1 MVEKDRTEVVDIDHT
16 AMVET
21 SHTEVGERITTEVE
35 YMNGHNMHFM
45 ETNHIVAQHS
55 INKKLVSY
63 KKKKKKKTTTTTT
76 TTITKQDTYLLAFT
90 TFQYNKT

>member
-55 INKKLVSY
+55 INKKLVSS
-63 KKKKKKKTTTTTT
+63 KKKKKNNNNN
-76 TTITKQDTYLLAFT
+76 
-90 TFQYNKT
+90 NKTRYLFISFYSFSI

>member
-55 INKKLVSY
+55 INKKLVSS
-63 KKKKKKKTTTTTT
+63 KKKKKNNNNN
-76 TTITKQDTYLLAFT
+76 
-90 TFQYNKT
+90 NKTRYLFISFYNFSI

>member
-55 INKKLVSY
+55 INKKLVSS
-63 KKKKKKKTTTTTT
+63 
-76 TTITKQDTYLLAFT
+76 
-90 TFQYNKT
+90 